1 MAVLATG
8 CATGGA
14 AREGMDAMQPPP
26 IALAAPGDSVVYLEQ
41 TDAITTFRRPTGQTP
56 VVSSRHDAVIH
67 VVRTAPD
74 TLEAFYEHLRL
85 RVTMAGRERSPETAS
100 LRWQRFVLHDDDGR
114 IETVVAPP
122 QPDEIRQMT
131 DLTRQFDDFFFRIP
145 ARPLDV
151 GAEWVD
157 TTEFT
162 GGGQGTAT
170 RLTVTRFRVRGDTTM
185 HGVAARVI
193 DYESAIE
200 TSMTSPP
207 TTQGTMTSSLV
218 GEEEGVIVFAPD
230 REVML
235 SRHRTGALEGEL
247 VVEGNLETQHLPQ
260 TYRYESR
267 IELLPP
273 VVPDEPPT
281 AGPADDTPPRS

>member
-1 MAVLATG
+1 MALLATG
-8 CATGGA
+8 CATGVPASDGT
-14 AREGMDAMQPPP
+14 DAPQPPR

-41 TDAITTFRRPTGQTP
+41 TDARTAFERPTGEMAVAT
-56 VVSSRHDAVIH
+56 SRHDAVIH

-85 RVTMAGRERSPETAS
+85 RVTMAGRERSPETES

-114 IETVVAPP
+114 IETVATPP

-145 ARPLDV
+145 ALPLDV
-151 GAEWVD
+151 GTEWVD

-185 HGVAARVI
+185 HGIAARVI
-193 DYESAIE
+193 DYQSVIES
-200 TSMTSPP
+200 SMTTPP

-230 REVML
+230 RELML
-235 SRHRTGALEGEL
+235 SRHRSGGLEGEL
-247 VVEGNLETQHLPQ
+247 VVEGNLETQRLPQ
-260 TYRYESR
+260 TYHYESR

-273 VVPDEPPT
+273 VVADEPPST
-281 AGPADDTPPRS
+281 APAEDTPPRS

>member
-1 MAVLATG
+1 
-8 CATGGA
+8 
-14 AREGMDAMQPPP
+14 MDATQPPP
-26 IALAAPGDSVVYLEQ
+26 IALAHVGDSVVYLEQ
-41 TDAITTFRRPTGQTP
+41 TDASTAFERPTGEM
-56 VVSSRHDAVIH
+56 VVVTSRHDAVIH
-67 VVRTAPD
+67 VIRTAPD

-85 RVTMAGRERSPETAS
+85 RVTMAGQERSPETGS

-114 IETVVAPP
+114 IETVVTPP

-145 ARPLDV
+145 ALPLDV

-162 GGGQGTAT
+162 GGGQGTAA

-185 HGVAARVI
+185 HGVTARVI

-200 TSMTSPP
+200 SSMTTPP
-207 TTQGTMTSSLV
+207 TTQGTTTSSLV
-218 GEEEGVIVFAPD
+218 GVEEGVIVFAPD
-230 REVML
+230 RDVML
-235 SRHRTGALEGEL
+235 SRHRSGEHEGEI
-247 VVEGNLETQHLPQ
+247 VVEGNLETQRLPQ
-260 TYRYESR
+260 TYSYESR

-273 VVPDEPPT
+273 VVPDAQPAAAPT
-281 AGPADDTPPRS
+281 DDTPPRS